1 MYLKRKRCG
10 KYKARGCADGR
21 KQRAWTNKEDAS
33 SPTISTEAVFL
44 TSIIDALENR
54 DVAIVDVPG
63 AFMQA
68 DMDELVHVRFTG
80 TMVDLLIK
88 IDAEMYELVDQ
99 VIEMSD
105 DEFGK
110 ETPMNKS
117 RGKVH
122 DYLGMILDFS

>member
-1 MYLKRKRCG
+1 
-10 KYKARGCADGR
+10 
-21 KQRAWTNKEDAS
+21 
-33 SPTISTEAVFL
+33 VFL

-63 AFMQA
+63 AFVQA

-80 TMVDLLIK
+80 TIIDLLLK

>member
-1 MYLKRKRCG
+1 M
-10 KYKARGCADGR
+10 
-21 KQRAWTNKEDAS
+21 
-33 SPTISTEAVFL
+33 FL

-63 AFMQA
+63 AFVQA

-80 TMVDLLIK
+80 TIIDLLLK